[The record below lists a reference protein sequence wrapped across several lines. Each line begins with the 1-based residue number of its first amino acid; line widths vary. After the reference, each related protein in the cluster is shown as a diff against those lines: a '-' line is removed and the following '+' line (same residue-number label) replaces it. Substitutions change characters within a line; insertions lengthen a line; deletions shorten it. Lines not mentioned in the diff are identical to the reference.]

1 MHAQSQTHRPVVGAP
16 DILLTGATG
25 FVGARLHG
33 LLRERGGVRCL
44 TRDARKA
51 VARFPDRNWIETD
64 IAEEATVARALE
76 GCSAA
81 YFLVHD
87 VGGSADFAA
96 RESAAAAAFARAAA
110 SAGIQRIIY
119 LGGVLP
125 DGDIS
130 SEHLR
135 GRSRVGEILM
145 SGRVPAIELRA
156 SMIIGHGSL
165 SFLIVRDLAA
175 RLPFMILPRWLDS
188 RTEPVAIGDVLLA
201 LVRALDVPLTESRSF
216 DVPGPEIL
224 SGREI
229 LVRTA
234 TALGLRKPA
243 VVRVPVLTPRLSSLW
258 VRFVTRAEWRV
269 AREIVIGLT
278 TDLVAR
284 DSRYWELI
292 GDPRRTPFDDAARE
306 AIDEERATGAPGGG
320 WGAMEKC
327 MRAFRGR

>member
-1 MHAQSQTHRPVVGAP
+1 MHE
-16 DILLTGATG
+16 DIFLTGATG
-25 FVGARLHG
+25 FVGARLHP
-33 LLRERGGVRCL
+33 LLRERGNVRCL

-51 VARFPDRNWIETD
+51 AARCPDWQWIEAD
-64 IAEEATVARALE
+64 IADEAAIRRGLE

-81 YFLVHD
+81 YFLVHE
-87 VGGSADFAA
+87 VGATAGFAEH
-96 RESAAAAAFARAAA
+96 ESAAAGAFARAAA
-110 SAGIQRIIY
+110 SAGVRRIIY

-125 DGDIS
+125 DEGVP

-135 GRSRVGEILM
+135 GRSRVGQILM
-145 SGRVPAIELRA
+145 SGRVPALELRA

-188 RTEPVAIGDVLLA
+188 RTEPVAIDDVLVA
-201 LVRALDVPLTESRSF
+201 LVHALDIPLTESRSF
-216 DVPGPEIL
+216 DLPGPEIL

-229 LVRTA
+229 LMRTA
-234 TALGLRKPA
+234 TALGLRQPL

-258 VRFVTRAEWRV
+258 VRFVTRAEWRI

-284 DSRYWELI
+284 DSRYWELV
-292 GDPRRTPFDDAARE
+292 GDLRRTPFDEAARH
-306 AIDEERATGAPGGG
+306 AIDKERATAAPGGV
-320 WGAMEKC
+320 WGAVEKW

>member
-1 MHAQSQTHRPVVGAP
+1 MA

-25 FVGARLHG
+25 FVGARLHP
-33 LLRERGGVRCL
+33 LLCERGRVRCL

-51 VARFPDRNWIETD
+51 AARFRDRQWVEADIGDET
-64 IAEEATVARALE
+64 AVARALD
-76 GCSAA
+76 GCSTAF
-81 YFLVHD
+81 FLVHD
-87 VGGSADFAA
+87 VGASADFAE
-96 RESAAAAAFARAAA
+96 REAAAAAAFARAAA

-125 DGDIS
+125 EGDIP

-135 GRSRVGEILM
+135 GRSRVGEILL
-145 SGRVPAIELRA
+145 SGRVPALELRA
-156 SMIIGHGSL
+156 SMIIGYGSL

-188 RTEPVAIGDVLLA
+188 RTEPVAIGDVLVA
-201 LVRALDVPLTESRSF
+201 LVRALDIPLTESHSF
-216 DVPGPEIL
+216 DIPGPEIL

-229 LVRTA
+229 LIRTA
-234 TALGLRKPA
+234 AALGLREPM
-243 VVRVPVLTPRLSSLW
+243 VVRVPVLTPGLSSQW

-292 GDPRRTPFDDAARE
+292 GDPRRTPFDEAARE
-306 AIDEERATGAPGGG
+306 AIDEEGAAGPPGGG
-320 WGAMEKC
+320 WGAVEKWT
-327 MRAFRGR
+327 RAFRRR

>member
-1 MHAQSQTHRPVVGAP
+1 MP

-25 FVGARLHG
+25 FVGARLHP
-33 LLRERGGVRCL
+33 LLRTRSGVRCL

-51 VARFPDRNWIETD
+51 AARFPERQWIEAD
-64 IAEEATVARALE
+64 IADESRVARALD

-81 YFLVHD
+81 FYLVHD
-87 VGGSADFAA
+87 VGASADFAE
-96 RESAAAAAFARAAA
+96 RESEAATAFARAAA
-110 SAGIQRIIY
+110 SAGVERIIY

-125 DGDIS
+125 EGHIP

-145 SGRVPAIELRA
+145 SGRVPALELRA
-156 SMIIGHGSL
+156 SMIIGYGSL

-201 LVRALDVPLTESRSF
+201 LLGALDIPLTESRSF
-216 DVPGPEIL
+216 DIPGPEIL

-234 TALGLRKPA
+234 TALGLREPA

-278 TDLVAR
+278 TDLLAR
-284 DSRYWELI
+284 DGQYWDLMSN
-292 GDPRRTPFDDAARE
+292 PRRMSFDEAARK
-306 AIDEERATGAPGGG
+306 AIDEERAAGAPGGG
-320 WGAMEKC
+320 WGAVEKWI
-327 MRAFRGR
+327 RALRGR

>member
-1 MHAQSQTHRPVVGAP
+1 MP

-25 FVGARLHG
+25 FVGARLYP
-33 LLRERGGVRCL
+33 LLRERATVRCL
-44 TRDARKA
+44 TRDARRA
-51 VARFPDRNWIETD
+51 AARFPERQWIEAD
-64 IAEEATVARALE
+64 VADEAAVARALE

-81 YFLVHD
+81 FFLVHD
-87 VGGSADFAA
+87 VGASADFAE

-110 SAGIQRIIY
+110 SAGIQRIVY

-125 DGDIS
+125 DGDIR

-135 GRSRVGEILM
+135 GRSRVGEVLM
-145 SGRVPAIELRA
+145 SGRVPALELRA
-156 SMIIGHGSL
+156 SMIIGYGSL

-188 RTEPVAIGDVLLA
+188 RTEPVAIADVLVA
-201 LVRALDVPLTESRSF
+201 LVRALDVPLTASQSF
-216 DVPGPEIL
+216 DIPGPEIL

-229 LVRTA
+229 LLRTA
-234 TALGLRKPA
+234 MALGLHEPL

-258 VRFVTRAEWRV
+258 VRFVTRAEWSV

-284 DSRYWELI
+284 NSRYWELV
-292 GDPRRTPFDDAARE
+292 GGPRRTPFEE
-306 AIDEERATGAPGGG
+306 AVRTAVDEERAAGAPGGG
-320 WGAMEKC
+320 WGAVEKW
-327 MRAFRGR
+327 MRALRSR

>member
-1 MHAQSQTHRPVVGAP
+1 MA

-25 FVGARLHG
+25 FVGARLHQ
-33 LLRERGGVRCL
+33 LLRERGTVRCL

-51 VARFPDRNWIETD
+51 AARFPERHWIEAD
-64 IAEEATVARALE
+64 IAEEAKVARALD

-81 YFLVHD
+81 FFLVHD
-87 VGGSADFAA
+87 VGAGADFAA
-96 RESAAAAAFARAAA
+96 REAAAAAAFARAAA

-125 DGDIS
+125 DGPIP

-135 GRSRVGEILM
+135 ARSRVGEILM
-145 SGRVPAIELRA
+145 NGRVPALELRA

-188 RTEPVAIGDVLLA
+188 RTEPIAIDDVLLA
-201 LVRALDVPLTESRSF
+201 LIRALDLPLTGSQSF
-216 DVPGPEIL
+216 DIPGPEIL

-229 LVRTA
+229 LLRTA
-234 TALGLRKPA
+234 TALELREPM
-243 VVRVPVLTPRLSSLW
+243 VIRVPVLTPRLSSLW

-278 TDLVAR
+278 TDLLAR
-284 DSRYWELI
+284 DARYWELI
-292 GDPRRTPFDDAARE
+292 GAPHRTPFDGAARK
-306 AIDEERATGAPGGG
+306 AIDDERAAGTPGGG
-320 WGAMEKC
+320 WGVLEKWI
-327 MRAFRGR
+327 RAFRGR

>member
-1 MHAQSQTHRPVVGAP
+1 MP

-25 FVGARLHG
+25 FVGARLHP
-33 LLRERGGVRCL
+33 LLRARGGVRCL

-51 VARFPDRNWIETD
+51 AARFPEREWIEAD
-64 IAEEATVARALE
+64 IADEAKVARALD

-87 VGGSADFAA
+87 VGASADYAEREAA
-96 RESAAAAAFARAAA
+96 SAAAFARAAA

-125 DGDIS
+125 PGDIP

-135 GRSRVGEILM
+135 GRSQVGEILM
-145 SGRVPAIELRA
+145 SGRVPALELRA

-188 RTEPVAIGDVLLA
+188 RTEPIAIDDVLLA
-201 LVRALDVPLTESRSF
+201 LVRALDIPLTESQSF
-216 DVPGPEIL
+216 DIPGPEIL

-229 LVRTA
+229 LMRTA
-234 TALGLRKPA
+234 TALGLREPL
-243 VVRVPVLTPRLSSLW
+243 VVRVPVLTPGLSSRW

-284 DSRYWELI
+284 DSSYWELI
-292 GDPRRTPFDDAARE
+292 GNPRRTPFDEAARD
-306 AIDEERATGAPGGG
+306 AIVDEPAAGAPGGG
-320 WGAMEKC
+320 WGAVEKW
-327 MRAFRGR
+327 MRRYRGR

>member
-1 MHAQSQTHRPVVGAP
+1 MPN
-16 DILLTGATG
+16 ILLTGATG
-25 FVGARLHG
+25 FVGARLHR
-33 LLRERGGVRCL
+33 LLRARGQVRCL

-51 VARFPDRNWIETD
+51 IARFPERDWIEAD
-64 IAEEATVARALE
+64 VADEATVARALD

-81 YFLVHD
+81 YFLVHG
-87 VGGSADFAA
+87 VGASADYAE

-125 DGDIS
+125 EGHVP

-145 SGRVPAIELRA
+145 SGRVPALELRA
-156 SMIIGHGSL
+156 SMIIGYGSL

-188 RTEPVAIGDVLLA
+188 RTEPIAIDDVLLA
-201 LVRALDVPLTESRSF
+201 LVRALDIPLTESRSF
-216 DVPGPEIL
+216 DIPGPEIL

-234 TALGLRKPA
+234 TALGLRKPMA
-243 VVRVPVLTPRLSSLW
+243 VRVPVLTPRLSSLR

-278 TDLVAR
+278 ADLVAR
-284 DSRYWELI
+284 DCRYWDLI
-292 GDPRRTPFDDAARE
+292 GDPRRTPFDEAARE

-320 WGAMEKC
+320 WGAVEQW
-327 MRAFRGR
+327 MRRYRAR

>member
-1 MHAQSQTHRPVVGAP
+1 MP
-16 DILLTGATG
+16 DTLLTGASG
-25 FVGARLHG
+25 FVGARLHR
-33 LLRERGGVRCL
+33 LLRERGTVRCL
-44 TRDARKA
+44 TRDARRA
-51 VARFPDRNWIETD
+51 AARFPERQWIEAD
-64 IAEEATVARALE
+64 IADEAKVARALD

-81 YFLVHD
+81 FFLVHD
-87 VGGSADFAA
+87 VGAGADFAEG
-96 RESAAAAAFARAAA
+96 ESAGAAAFARAAA

-125 DGDIS
+125 NGHIP

-145 SGRVPAIELRA
+145 SGRVPALELRA

-188 RTEPVAIGDVLLA
+188 RTEPVAIDDVLVA
-201 LVRALDVPLTESRSF
+201 LVRALDIPLSGSQSF
-216 DVPGPEIL
+216 DIPGPEIL

-234 TALGLRKPA
+234 TALGLREPL

-284 DSRYWELI
+284 DGRYWELI
-292 GDPRRTPFDDAARE
+292 GDPRRTSFDEAARE
-306 AIDEERATGAPGGG
+306 AVDEERATGAPGGG
-320 WGAMEKC
+320 WGAVEKW